1 MQVRLLPGVPGNN
14 MSKNNDQEL
23 DFDGQRDGEELLF
36 IFRRHIIAMRKGFY
50 LLLIPFALSSI
61 PPLIWQNNLQLFLLP
76 LVGLGVGLL
85 LFSYHFIMW
94 YFTIYIVTDQRIRQ
108 ISQHGFFGK
117 DVVELRLS
125 KIQNIS
131 YNIPGFTGELFHFG
145 TIVIQTFVG
154 DLVIQK
160 VEHPDKIYNKLQD
173 AVSKAIADPQQQ
185 GDYEETTA

>member
-1 MQVRLLPGVPGNN
+1 MNRLKVQDQ
-14 MSKNNDQEL
+14 NDQTAPQL

-50 LLLIPFALSSI
+50 WLLIPLAIGSI

-76 LVGLGVGLL
+76 LIGLAIGSVVFL
-85 LFSYHFIMW
+85 YHLMIW
-94 YFTIYIVTDQRIRQ
+94 YFTVYIVTDQRIRQ
-108 ISQHGFFGK
+108 VTQRGFFGK

-131 YNIPGFTGELFHFG
+131 YNIPGFSGELFKFG

-154 DLVIQK
+154 DLVIHN
-160 VEHPDKIYNKLQD
+160 VEHPDTIYNKLQD
-173 AVSKAIADPQQQ
+173 AVSAAMDPQEN
-185 GDYEETTA
+185 YEETVV

>member
-1 MQVRLLPGVPGNN
+1 MTKQQKVEEP
-14 MSKNNDQEL
+14 QL

-36 IFRRHIIAMRKGFY
+36 VFRRHMIAMRKGFY
-50 LLLIPFALSSI
+50 LLLIPFAVSAI
-61 PPLIWQNNLQLFLLP
+61 PPLIWQTNLELFLLP
-76 LVGLGVGLL
+76 IAGLLIGIL

-94 YFTIYIVTDQRIRQ
+94 YFTVYIVTDQRLRQ
-108 ISQHGFFGK
+108 ITQRGFFGK

-131 YNIPGFTGELFHFG
+131 YNIPGFSGEIFGFG

-154 DLVIQK
+154 DLVINK

-173 AVSKAIADPQQQ
+173 AVTAALANQQ
-185 GDYEETTA
+185 GDYEETTV